1 MHLFLLDLRYS
12 CCSFSE
18 LERCNS
24 GFKNTKSHSTGCFI
38 VLTWWVFQLWQ
49 FSPCLVSKCIMFSS
63 PLFIVIHSPRLFFN
77 FIKILLYVF
86 ERQWA
91 GEVSG
96 QWAGEVRRIV
106 GQEKKNTHWERKS
119 LVGYISGPRQPDLK
133 QRQTLNWLTSSG
145 TPIWVI
151 TEQHDQRTDGYS
163 ASFQKHPMILSEC
176 KCASRTTPKKIK
188 YIMSKGAWVA
198 LTGTSVA
205 FLLLFHTN
213 SDEIQTLSFWG
224 EIQHSPAGRR
234 AVCLLPT
241 INIFERMLP
250 LATPKLVIKSVMGYF
265 L

>member
-1 MHLFLLDLRYS
+1 MGVWRGDHKLCGSGIFLTCIYSFLTRYS

-63 PLFIVIHSPRLFFN
+63 PLFIVIHSPTLFFH

-106 GQEKKNTHWERKS
+106 GQEKKSLRKETLGRLYFRS
-119 LVGYISGPRQPDLK
+119 
-133 QRQTLNWLTSSG
+133 QTAWSKTKADSKLTDKLRHPHLSYYWAAWP
-145 TPIWVI
+145 TYWWVLCV
-151 TEQHDQRTDGYS
+151 
-163 ASFQKHPMILSEC
+163 LS
-176 KCASRTTPKKIK
+176 KAP
-188 YIMSKGAWVA
+188 Y
-198 LTGTSVA
+198 
-205 FLLLFHTN
+205 
-213 SDEIQTLSFWG
+213 DPFW
-224 EIQHSPAGRR
+224 
-234 AVCLLPT
+234 
-241 INIFERMLP
+241 M
-250 LATPKLVIKSVMGYF
+250 
-265 L
+265 